1 MGTGTIA
8 FIITAGIVVLFAG
21 IIISIYNRL
30 VAGRNQVENGWR
42 QIDVQLRRR
51 HDLIPNLV
59 EVVKDYMSYE
69 KDTLEAVI
77 KARSGAVTAQES
89 GDRAGQIAAE
99 GVLGGALGKLFALFE
114 NYPDLK
120 ANQNVGQLQEELTT
134 TENRIAFAR
143 QHYNDSVMGQNTRV
157 ESFPANIIAGMF
169 SFERHP
175 YFEAPEEAREVTQV
189 NLRD

>member
-1 MGTGTIA
+1 MDT
-8 FIITAGIVVLFAG
+8 GIVALIIAAGVAVLFVG
-21 IIISIYNRL
+21 FIVSIYNRL

-69 KDTLEAVI
+69 KGTLEAVI
-77 KARSGAVTAQES
+77 NARNGAVAAQEG

-99 GVLGGALGKLFALFE
+99 GALGGALGKMFALFE

-120 ANQNVGQLQEELTT
+120 ANQNVGQLQEELTS

-157 ESFPANIIAGMF
+157 ESFPANMVAG
-169 SFERHP
+169 SFGFDRHP
-175 YFEAPEEAREVTQV
+175 YFETPEETREVPSV